1 MTREKYESLPLA
13 TLKELA
19 KARKMRGVS
28 TLKKGDLID
37 AMLELD
43 EQEEQKEA
51 AEEAREEV
59 KEEKKPAA
67 KTVAA
72 KTEPAKTEVKAEA
85 KKPAAKKPAAKKPAV
100 AKTTETVF
108 VEYNNGQINVSDIVA
123 KAKEALGNK
132 AVKELNVYYQ
142 PETGMVYYTA
152 DGESGSYS
160 L

>member
-67 KTVAA
+67 K
-72 KTEPAKTEVKAEA
+72 
-85 KKPAAKKPAAKKPAV
+85 KPAAKKPA

>member
-1 MTREKYESLPLA
+1 MATKKTEDAKKVVAKKATVESVV
-13 TLKELA
+13 A
-19 KARKMRGVS
+19 KAEAV
-28 TLKKGDLID
+28 KK
-37 AMLELD
+37 A
-43 EQEEQKEA
+43 EA
-51 AEEAREEV
+51 AKEVKAAVKAEPVKAEV
-59 KEEKKPAA
+59 KEEKKP
-67 KTVAA
+67 V
-72 KTEPAKTEVKAEA
+72 A
-85 KKPAAKKPAAKKPAV
+85 KKPAAKKPA

>member
-1 MTREKYESLPLA
+1 MDTKKTEDAKKVVAKKATVESVV
-13 TLKELA
+13 A
-19 KARKMRGVS
+19 KAEAV
-28 TLKKGDLID
+28 KK
-37 AMLELD
+37 A
-43 EQEEQKEA
+43 EA
-51 AEEAREEV
+51 AKEVKAAVKAEPVKAEV
-59 KEEKKPAA
+59 KEE
-67 KTVAA
+67 
-72 KTEPAKTEVKAEA
+72 
-85 KKPAAKKPAAKKPAV
+85 KKPAAKKPAAKKPA

>member
-1 MTREKYESLPLA
+1 MATKKTEDAKKVVAKKATVESVV
-13 TLKELA
+13 A
-19 KARKMRGVS
+19 KAEAV
-28 TLKKGDLID
+28 KK
-37 AMLELD
+37 A
-43 EQEEQKEA
+43 EA
-51 AEEAREEV
+51 AKEVKAAVKAEPVKAEV
-59 KEEKKPAA
+59 KEE
-67 KTVAA
+67 
-72 KTEPAKTEVKAEA
+72 
-85 KKPAAKKPAAKKPAV
+85 KKPAAKKPAAKKPA

-123 KAKEALGNK
+123 KAKEALANK

>member
-1 MTREKYESLPLA
+1 MATKKTEDAKKVVAKKATVESVV
-13 TLKELA
+13 A
-19 KARKMRGVS
+19 KAEAV
-28 TLKKGDLID
+28 KK
-37 AMLELD
+37 A
-43 EQEEQKEA
+43 EA
-51 AEEAREEV
+51 AKEVKAAVKAEPVKAEV
-59 KEEKKPAA
+59 KEER
-67 KTVAA
+67 
-72 KTEPAKTEVKAEA
+72 
-85 KKPAAKKPAAKKPAV
+85 KPAAKKPAAKKPA

>member
-1 MTREKYESLPLA
+1 MATKKTEDAKKVVAKKATVESVV
-13 TLKELA
+13 A
-19 KARKMRGVS
+19 KAEAV
-28 TLKKGDLID
+28 KK
-37 AMLELD
+37 A
-43 EQEEQKEA
+43 EA
-51 AEEAREEV
+51 AKEVKAAVKAEPVKAEV

-67 KTVAA
+67 K
-72 KTEPAKTEVKAEA
+72 
-85 KKPAAKKPAAKKPAV
+85 KPA

>member
-1 MTREKYESLPLA
+1 MATKKTEDAKKVVAKKATVESVV
-13 TLKELA
+13 A
-19 KARKMRGVS
+19 KAEAV
-28 TLKKGDLID
+28 KK
-37 AMLELD
+37 A
-43 EQEEQKEA
+43 EA
-51 AEEAREEV
+51 AKEVKAAVKAEPVKAEV
-59 KEEKKPAA
+59 KEE
-67 KTVAA
+67 
-72 KTEPAKTEVKAEA
+72 
-85 KKPAAKKPAAKKPAV
+85 KKPAAKKPAAKKPA
-100 AKTTETVF
+100 AKTTETIF

>member
-1 MTREKYESLPLA
+1 MATKKTEDAKKVVAKKATVESVV
-13 TLKELA
+13 A
-19 KARKMRGVS
+19 KAEAV
-28 TLKKGDLID
+28 KK
-37 AMLELD
+37 A
-43 EQEEQKEA
+43 EA
-51 AEEAREEV
+51 AKEVKAAVKAEPVKAEV
-59 KEEKKPAA
+59 KEE
-67 KTVAA
+67 
-72 KTEPAKTEVKAEA
+72 
-85 KKPAAKKPAAKKPAV
+85 KKPAAKKPAAKKPA

-152 DGESGSYS
+152 DGESGSYT

>member
-1 MTREKYESLPLA
+1 MATKKTEDAKKVVAKKATVESVV
-13 TLKELA
+13 A
-19 KARKMRGVS
+19 KAEAV
-28 TLKKGDLID
+28 KK
-37 AMLELD
+37 A
-43 EQEEQKEA
+43 EA
-51 AEEAREEV
+51 AKEVKAAVKAEV

-72 KTEPAKTEVKAEA
+72 KTEP
-85 KKPAAKKPAAKKPAV
+85 

>member
-1 MTREKYESLPLA
+1 MATKKTEDAKKVIAKKATVESVV
-13 TLKELA
+13 A
-19 KARKMRGVS
+19 KAEAV
-28 TLKKGDLID
+28 KK
-37 AMLELD
+37 A
-43 EQEEQKEA
+43 EA
-51 AEEAREEV
+51 AKEVKAAVKAEPVKAEV
-59 KEEKKPAA
+59 KEE
-67 KTVAA
+67 
-72 KTEPAKTEVKAEA
+72 
-85 KKPAAKKPAAKKPAV
+85 KKPAAKKPAAKKPA

>member
-1 MTREKYESLPLA
+1 MATKKTEDAKKVVAKKATVESVV
-13 TLKELA
+13 A
-19 KARKMRGVS
+19 KAEAV
-28 TLKKGDLID
+28 KK
-37 AMLELD
+37 A
-43 EQEEQKEA
+43 EA
-51 AEEAREEV
+51 AKEVKAAVKAEV

-85 KKPAAKKPAAKKPAV
+85 KKLAAKKPAAKKPAV

>member
-1 MTREKYESLPLA
+1 MATKKTEDAKKVVAKKATVESVV
-13 TLKELA
+13 A
-19 KARKMRGVS
+19 KAEAV
-28 TLKKGDLID
+28 KK
-37 AMLELD
+37 A
-43 EQEEQKEA
+43 EA
-51 AEEAREEV
+51 AKEVKAAVKAEPVKAEV
-59 KEEKKPAA
+59 KEE
-67 KTVAA
+67 
-72 KTEPAKTEVKAEA
+72 
-85 KKPAAKKPAAKKPAV
+85 KKPAAKKPAAKKPV

>member
-1 MTREKYESLPLA
+1 MATKKTEDAKKVVAKKATVESVV
-13 TLKELA
+13 A
-19 KARKMRGVS
+19 KAEAV
-28 TLKKGDLID
+28 KK
-37 AMLELD
+37 A
-43 EQEEQKEA
+43 EA
-51 AEEAREEV
+51 AKEVKAAVKAEPVKAEV
-59 KEEKKPAA
+59 KEEKKQ
-67 KTVAA
+67 
-72 KTEPAKTEVKAEA
+72 
-85 KKPAAKKPAAKKPAV
+85 AAKKPAAKKPA

>member
-1 MTREKYESLPLA
+1 MATKKTEDAKKVVAKKATVESIV
-13 TLKELA
+13 A
-19 KARKMRGVS
+19 KAEAV
-28 TLKKGDLID
+28 KK
-37 AMLELD
+37 A
-43 EQEEQKEA
+43 EA
-51 AEEAREEV
+51 AKEVKAAVKAEPVKAEV
-59 KEEKKPAA
+59 KEE
-67 KTVAA
+67 
-72 KTEPAKTEVKAEA
+72 
-85 KKPAAKKPAAKKPAV
+85 KKPAAKKPAAKKPA